1 MGVILPRRFVPGGYP
16 PVITGVCDLPL
27 SRFSTLTKTRSF
39 GTIAQG
45 LLYSCIDWSDDG
57 LHMYMGILAG
67 NQIRNFKST
76 TTAWDIAA
84 LTFVGKFSTGY
95 NDVHGVRVKPD
106 GSEVWANAS
115 TGLGNGQ
122 TLSYSL
128 GVDYEWTET
137 GPGAPSLI
145 NSFDN
150 ATVDFKHLEEL
161 NIKDDGTKIISPGN
175 DAGSFPYGLSMTA
188 WTGSTLAYGTDNK
201 VADCEN
207 AFIPPS
213 GLCMYRA
220 NSSKIITKYQFS
232 TGWDLTTLSGTVV
245 DTLDLTSDLNGNI
258 VGIFITEDRLFVVD
272 DGSPSYT
279 VYQYN
284 A

>member
-1 MGVILPRRFVPGGYP
+1 MGVILPRRFIPGGYP
-16 PVITGVCDLPL
+16 PVTPDICDLPL
-27 SRFSTLTKTRSF
+27 SRFTTRTKTRTL
-39 GTIAQG
+39 GAG
-45 LLYSCIDWSDDG
+45 LFYSCMDWSDDG
-57 LHMYMGILAG
+57 LHMYMGILTSD
-67 NQIRNFKST
+67 QIRNWKST

-84 LTFVGKFSTGY
+84 LTFVGRFSTGY

-150 ATVDFKHLEEL
+150 ATIDFKHLEDL

-175 DAGSFPYGLSMTA
+175 DAGSFPYQLNMTA
-188 WTGSTLAYGTDNK
+188 WTGSTLAYGTNNK
-201 VADCEN
+201 VADCAN

-213 GLCMYRA
+213 GSCMYRSS
-220 NSSKIITKYQFS
+220 SSKIITKYKFG
-232 TGWDLTTLSGTVV
+232 TPWDLVTLGGTVF
-245 DTLDLTSDLNGNI
+245 DTLDLTSDLTGNI
-258 VGIFITEDRLFVVD
+258 VSIFITEDRLFVVD
-272 DGSPSYT
+272 DGGDPYT
-279 VYQYN
+279 ISQYN